1 MNKDNLKPHT
11 VFFDKARF
19 KHPEFNQVML
29 GVQEL
34 IKCGGSI
41 PVVNC
46 LIGPSRVGKS
56 VVIEQICKQYSIDPS
71 AQVQPIVAI
80 EIEPKSTPKMILEAL
95 IEAMGVKPYGNTRK
109 IRSQLNDLAQRKG
122 VRLFIMDET
131 QHAMPQHQ
139 NGSGGTQA
147 IADVLKL
154 ISDKTKASVLL
165 VGLEKTK
172 NILLNKFVKRQ
183 SSESSEEK
191 QMIGRSFPPIHM
203 PRIKFKQAK
212 RFMSVMQGYEQLFA
226 LLKDEYGI
234 SFPDVTEKTMALR
247 LWIACR
253 GYFGRLRFLFDFAI
267 EAVDVNGKVTLDI
280 LEKTYDR
287 VLSEKASSNPF
298 ACKPNELLNIART
311 VEQLEALDA
320 EGK

>member
-1 MNKDNLKPHT
+1 
-11 VFFDKARF
+11 
-19 KHPEFNQVML
+19 
-29 GVQEL
+29 
-34 IKCGGSI
+34 
-41 PVVNC
+41 
-46 LIGPSRVGKS
+46 
-56 VVIEQICKQYSIDPS
+56 
-71 AQVQPIVAI
+71 
-80 EIEPKSTPKMILEAL
+80 MI
-95 IEAMGVKPYGNTRK
+95 I
-109 IRSQLNDLAQRKG
+109 
-122 VRLFIMDET
+122 
-131 QHAMPQHQ
+131 
-139 NGSGGTQA
+139 
-147 IADVLKL
+147 
-154 ISDKTKASVLL
+154 
-165 VGLEKTK
+165 
-172 NILLNKFVKRQ
+172 
-183 SSESSEEK
+183 
-191 QMIGRSFPPIHM
+191 

-212 RFMSVMQGYEQLFA
+212 RFMSVMKGYQQLFA

-234 SFPDVTEKTMALR
+234 SFPDVTDKTMALR